1 MKVKVIPKA
10 NKITLRVPK
19 LRKGIDSK
27 LLFRRTNNHPL
38 FVEIIYADKSLGTY
52 ETNSLNEIIL
62 LFFKKL
68 AEINKAI
75 PEKVEEKLKELQK
88 TYLIDKSFV
97 DEQLL
102 KSENFQNSEE
112 LKQKIKENFTSYPL
126 EYTDTELFEY
136 ANIDI
141 KVIIGLSEKQNIIQA
156 TCDKYDLRL
165 KDLAD
170 SIGVKEGSLKVF
182 TSSNKISNQVETA
195 IKLYVENIELKE
207 ELSKLKSNS

>member
-1 MKVKVIPKA
+1 MQVKTIPVA

-19 LRKGIDSK
+19 LKKGTDSK
-27 LLFRRTNNHPL
+27 LLFKKTNNHPL
-38 FVEIIYADKSLGTY
+38 IVEIIYADKSLGTY
-52 ETNSLNEIIL
+52 QTNSLNEIIL

-75 PEKVEEKLKELQK
+75 PEKVKEKLEELQK
-88 TYLIDKSFV
+88 NYLIDKSFV

-126 EYTDTELFEY
+126 EYTDAELFEY
-136 ANIDI
+136 SNIDI
-141 KVIIGLSEKQNIIQA
+141 KAIIGLSEKQNIIQF

-170 SIGVKEGSLKVF
+170 SIGVKEGSLRAF
-182 TSSNKISNQVETA
+182 ASSNKISKQVETA
-195 IKLYVENIELKE
+195 IELYVENIELKE
-207 ELSKLKSNS
+207 KLGKIKL